1 VIQGPWLSPNAI
13 FHAGSRDWK
22 NSSGWKNVRTV
33 RALTRRK
40 AMRKRRMLLDA
51 SGGGDGGLR
60 REGGG
65 TEVVTGAGVEGEN
78 GCAASEAG
86 LGA

>member
-40 AMRKRRMLLDA
+40 AMRKRRMLDDA

-65 TEVVTGAGVEGEN
+65 GSDVTGIGDDGEN
-78 GCAASEAG
+78 GAASEAG